1 MDYLKELFKSL
12 QGGERFMTKGIIKL
26 ESLIKHFNLT
36 NVNNETS
43 SFVNVL
49 GLYRPGLELVGYYE
63 YVEEHKAVILG
74 NKEINFISSLNEEKR
89 NEVYEFLT
97 NETIPFILISEGI
110 ICPNELL
117 NLASKKH
124 CLLLSSEKTSQELLD
139 GISVYIYEKLAPS
152 KKIHGTLLDVY
163 GIGVLLVGE
172 SGIGKSE
179 IALELVKK
187 GHRLVADDSVI
198 VSAANRKLYGKAPSP
213 LKGFLEVRGLGII
226 NVIQMFGVVSIRNS
240 KHISL
245 IISLEKAEN
254 VKSIDRLLN
263 KVDSKNLLGLD
274 IPLVRLPVSEGRS
287 MSYLVEVATINYR
300 MKQNGYDA
308 TKEFARLYDEVVEG
322 EENHD

>member
-1 MDYLKELFKSL
+1 
-12 QGGERFMTKGIIKL
+12 MTKGIIKL
-26 ESLIKHFNLT
+26 ESLIKHFNLEM
-36 NVNNETS
+36 VNEEVS
-43 SFVNVL
+43 SFVDVQ
-49 GLYRPGLELVGYYE
+49 GLYRPGLELVGYYD
-63 YVEEHKAVILG
+63 YVEAHKAVILG
-74 NKEINFISSLNEEKR
+74 NKEISFISSLSEDKR

-97 NETIPFILISEGI
+97 SENIPFILIAENI
-110 ICPNELL
+110 VCPNELL
-117 NLASKKH
+117 IKAKEKHVLILASDKVAKDI
-124 CLLLSSEKTSQELLD
+124 LD
-139 GISVYIYEKLAPS
+139 NISVYIYEKLAPS
-152 KKIHGTLLDVY
+152 KKIHGTLLDIY

-198 VSAANRKLYGKAPSP
+198 VSATNRKLYGKAPGP

-245 IISLEKAEN
+245 IISLEKAEDI
-254 VKSIDRLLN
+254 KAIDRLLN
-263 KVDSKNLLGLD
+263 KMDKKSILNLD
-274 IPLVRLPVSEGRS
+274 VPLVRLPVSEGRS

-308 TKEFARLYDEVVEG
+308 TKEFSRLYDEVVEG
-322 EENHD
+322 ELNND

>member
-1 MDYLKELFKSL
+1 MINFLAKLNPNFIEIGDFSIKWYAVCILIGVVICYITVVHLFK
-12 QGGERFMTKGIIKL
+12 
-26 ESLIKHFNLT
+26 
-36 NVNNETS
+36 
-43 SFVNVL
+43 
-49 GLYRPGLELVGYYE
+49 
-63 YVEEHKAVILG
+63 KAGFKQDV
-74 NKEINFISSLNEEKR
+74 
-89 NEVYEFLT
+89 V
-97 NETIPFILISEGI
+97 
-110 ICPNELL
+110 
-117 NLASKKH
+117 
-124 CLLLSSEKTSQELLD
+124 D
-139 GISVYIYEKLAPS
+139 GA
-152 KKIHGTLLDVY
+152 
-163 GIGVLLVGE
+163 LLVGE

-240 KHISL
+240 KHVSL

-263 KVDSKNLLGLD
+263 KVDSKNILGLD

-308 TKEFARLYDEVVEG
+308 TKEFARLYDVVVEG
-322 EENHD
+322 EENND

>member
-1 MDYLKELFKSL
+1 M
-12 QGGERFMTKGIIKL
+12 
-26 ESLIKHFNLT
+26 
-36 NVNNETS
+36 
-43 SFVNVL
+43 
-49 GLYRPGLELVGYYE
+49 
-63 YVEEHKAVILG
+63 
-74 NKEINFISSLNEEKR
+74 
-89 NEVYEFLT
+89 
-97 NETIPFILISEGI
+97 
-110 ICPNELL
+110 
-117 NLASKKH
+117 
-124 CLLLSSEKTSQELLD
+124 
-139 GISVYIYEKLAPS
+139 YIYEKLAPS

-240 KHISL
+240 KHVSL

-263 KVDSKNLLGLD
+263 KVDSKNILGLD

-322 EENHD
+322 EENND

>member
-1 MDYLKELFKSL
+1 
-12 QGGERFMTKGIIKL
+12 MTKGIIKL

-49 GLYRPGLELVGYYE
+49 GLYRPGLELVGYYD

-74 NKEINFISSLNEEKR
+74 NKEINFISSLDEEKR

-97 NETIPFILISEGI
+97 NETIPFILVSEGI
-110 ICPNELL
+110 VCPQELL
-117 NLASKKH
+117 DLASKKH
-124 CLLLSSEKTSQELLD
+124 CLLLASEKSSKELLD
-139 GISVYIYEKLAPS
+139 SISVYIYEKLAPS

-240 KHISL
+240 KHVSL

-263 KVDSKNLLGLD
+263 KVDSKNILGLD

-322 EENHD
+322 EENND